1 MIAIRQKG
9 LLLIILLGIL
19 FFIVLVIP
27 IKIPYSIN
35 IEGKIIP
42 AKEWI
47 LSKKIDGSIQVTE
60 RDHLNFLTHQITTY
74 QVERGDLVEFIL
86 HPAISTQ
93 ASIGRGDTIGFIR
106 SNETERQLAELKG
119 RLVSAQANLAVAAS
133 GEKETT
139 RQIAVEQV
147 NQAKARLENQKHI
160 LNRNRELFEQN
171 LISEEEYQFHSM
183 NTRVMELDLLA
194 AQAVLADLSSGA
206 KPEQIDFYRNEI
218 ESIKEEIDVLNNRLD
233 SFVLTS
239 PFFGN
244 VFKVFSEDTLLIVA
258 DTLVAVLM
266 PLNIK
271 YLPDISTGQE
281 FTMTS
286 RHGHQSI
293 NASGKLVAVSRVT
306 RFMNNEEIF
315 LAVGELR
322 QSVKMLPLNRIISCS
337 IQGAAISPRE
347 YVQRFLNALY

>member
-1 MIAIRQKG
+1 MIAIKQKG
-9 LLLIILLGIL
+9 VLLLILLGVL
-19 FFIVLVIP
+19 FFIVLLIP

-35 IEGKIIP
+35 LEGKIIP
-42 AKEWI
+42 ANEWI

-119 RLVSAQANLAVAAS
+119 RLVSARANLAVAAS

-139 RQIAVEQV
+139 RRIAVEQV
-147 NQAKARLENQKHI
+147 NQAMARLENQKHI

-183 NTRVMELDLLA
+183 NTRIMELDLLA

-206 KPEQIDFYRNEI
+206 KPEQIDFYRKEI

-233 SFVLTS
+233 SFILTS
-239 PFFGN
+239 PFCGDAFR
-244 VFKVFSEDTLLIVA
+244 VFSEDTLLIIA
-258 DTLVAVLM
+258 DTSIAVLM

-271 YLPDISTGQE
+271 YLADISTGQE

-286 RHGHQSI
+286 RHGHRTI
-293 NASGKLVAVSRVT
+293 KADGKLVAISRVT

-315 LAVGELR
+315 LAVGELQ
-322 QSVKMLPLNRIISCS
+322 QSMKMFPINRIISCS
-337 IQGAAISPRE
+337 IQGAAITPRE
-347 YVQRFLNALY
+347 HVQRFLNALY